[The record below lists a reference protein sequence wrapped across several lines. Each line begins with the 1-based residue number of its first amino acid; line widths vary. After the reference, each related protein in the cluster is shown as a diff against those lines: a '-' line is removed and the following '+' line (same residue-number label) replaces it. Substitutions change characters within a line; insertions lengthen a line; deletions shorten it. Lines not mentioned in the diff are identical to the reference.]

1 MTKFL
6 ISFPS
11 STIDRIPAED
21 FPAVSEVVHAVVGE
35 SKMAG
40 VWVFGGGINEQA
52 QPMLVSMV
60 IQCTGSSKAVRFMH

>member
-11 STIDRIPAED
+11 AAKDHIPAED

-40 VWVFGGGINEQA
+40 VWVFGWD
-52 QPMLVSMV
+52 
-60 IQCTGSSKAVRFMH
+60 